1 MKLKARNLR
10 LKVRLMLL
18 MSFDCASKF
27 SQVTAEQEF
36 ELYSKVCDVL
46 FQQKRSLEMIMIPL
60 LTLLP
65 QVC

>member
-18 MSFDCASKF
+18 MPFDCASKF

-46 FQQKRSLEMIMIPL
+46 FQQKRFLDMIDRQPYYPL
-60 LTLLP
+60 
-65 QVC
+65 V